1 MAFWVNQD
9 LEHLETTLNLIAY
22 FLDVNHPKTLK
33 ERFGRLREV
42 RDSQQACIYNDR
54 TCQCSGGID
63 TITVLKPH
71 SDETICLA
79 PVVALIQGS
88 DHVLD
93 WIYFEVK
100 KAIFKEQTKVT
111 NNFALEDETAATED
125 DDGDKKNVEQSN
137 YPECNLDCTQN
148 EWFDGKCFVRF
159 VSKFKVM
166 LYYCVCA

>member
-1 MAFWVNQD
+1 MHQRMQYVSHMSSASRVC
-9 LEHLETTLNLIAY
+9 LLNLVHHVY
-22 FLDVNHPKTLK
+22 SFLCK
-33 ERFGRLREV
+33 
-42 RDSQQACIYNDR
+42 
-54 TCQCSGGID
+54 CSGGID